1 MNTIDSDEAQQLRNK
16 LAISYG
22 NRLRWYPSDQDLS
35 RIEEFGYLGI
45 NDPKEQSAL
54 LGVKVCDYTLAGVCL
69 PSIIAS
75 LTRGKARAHFDV
87 QSTLMGMIRGV
98 IEADAAQ
105 LNAIKFAL
113 TSRFGS
119 DERAVQTSIQVAQA
133 HDKIRLER
141 KKVKLSKEKL
151 ALDTKAHEEKLELEI
166 TKFARDLTPQ
176 ERDAMAK

>member
-1 MNTIDSDEAQQLRNK
+1 MNPIDSDEAQQLRNHI
-16 LAISYG
+16 AINYA

-35 RIEEFGYLGI
+35 RIEEFGYLGV
-45 NDPKEQSAL
+45 NDPKEQAAL
-54 LGVKVCDYTLAGVCL
+54 LGVKIGDYTLAGICL

-87 QSTLMGMIRGV
+87 QSTLMGMIRGT
-98 IEADAAQ
+98 IESSPAQ
-105 LNAIKFAL
+105 LMAVKFAL

-119 DERAVQTSIQVAQA
+119 DEKAVQTSIQISQA
-133 HDKIRLER
+133 HDRLRLER

-151 ALDTKAHEEKLELEI
+151 ALDAKVHEEKLELEI

-176 ERDAMAK
+176 ERDAMSK